1 VSQILDYAKELSRWS
16 SSDVQREVSHR
27 TALITRNVV
36 AVPDGYV
43 VDEVEDP
50 TSVAEIDP
58 ERTKVAEQSKQFW
71 TEFVDQ
77 YLKLDDPEQPKP
89 RPARLGYISLSLPA
103 PTSWLTVYRTLHPGK
118 VGIFLSCW
126 RNTPGA
132 YAMQAIVDEWKPG
145 GAVKDQLGGTT
156 KLSKTTRGTLD
167 TIIDSL
173 EVGSLE
179 QPEVTKRRFPG
190 SPSG

>member
-1 VSQILDYAKELSRWS
+1 MPNRDRLVAPRVLA
-16 SSDVQREVSHR
+16 R

-36 AVPDGYV
+36 AVPDGYS
-43 VDEVEDP
+43 VDEAEDP

-58 ERTKVAEQSKQFW
+58 ERTALGDQSQRFW
-71 TEFVDQ
+71 TEFIDH

-132 YAMQAIVDEWKPG
+132 YAMQAIIDEWKPG
-145 GAVKDQLGGTT
+145 GAVKDHLAGTAN
-156 KLSKTTRGTLD
+156 LSNPTRRTLD
-167 TIIDSL
+167 TIIYSL
-173 EVGSLE
+173 KVGSLE
-179 QPEVTKRRFPG
+179 QRDLLKKPFSCLPVRLSAFL
-190 SPSG
+190 SILH

>member
-1 VSQILDYAKELSRWS
+1 
-16 SSDVQREVSHR
+16 
-27 TALITRNVV
+27 
-36 AVPDGYV
+36 VPDGYS
-43 VDEVEDP
+43 VDEAEDP

-58 ERTKVAEQSKQFW
+58 ERTALGDQSQRFW
-71 TEFVDQ
+71 TEFLDN

-103 PTSWLTVYRTLHPGK
+103 RTSWLTVYRVLHPGE

-132 YAMQAIVDEWKPG
+132 YAMQAIVDEWKAG
-145 GAVKDQLGGTT
+145 GAVKDELAGTARLYT
-156 KLSKTTRGTLD
+156 GRLYKVAGDSRD
-167 TIIDSL
+167 SIIDSL
-173 EVGSLE
+173 QVGSLE
-179 QPEVTKRRFPG
+179 QPEVRKRRFPG